1 MIDATILS
9 VFLILPLVGAI
20 LAWILPERP
29 NAQKTISVS
38 VSIGLLAAS
47 ILLLIQSVLAQKAG
61 FLLRERIPLLS
72 DWGIAWHVGVDGLS
86 IAMLFLSA
94 LVQFA
99 ASVVAAP
106 KERVR
111 AYHSLVQLLFVGVNG
126 TFLALDMVFFY
137 TFWEI
142 MLIPMFFLI
151 AIWGGDDRKRAAVKF
166 FLYTM
171 AGSMGMLLVIL
182 VLHYKI
188 PAEGVT
194 VGVRT
199 AEVQEQMTVERDGT
213 AQIYDL
219 AILSPDAGGKLA
231 PVQAS
236 EIVKGSKSSLSVKI
250 LPNFDLLHWKLLAPY
265 WANLR
270 VWGFALAPLALGLLF
285 IAFAVKVPVFPL
297 HLWLPHAHVQAPTA
311 ISVVLAGI
319 LLKLGV
325 YGLIRVA
332 WPIFPVAALDGATM
346 FAWIGVISIVWGA
359 MAALGQSDFKRLVA
373 YSSISHMGFCVLGL
387 ASATSQGISGAAYQC
402 VSHGLSASLLFLL
415 VGCLYDRAHHRRV
428 DGFGGLA
435 QIMPTFSAF
444 FLFAAMVGVGLPG
457 LAGFVGELSSLLGAW
472 SNAATRVA
480 GWVAASGVVLSAA
493 YLLWTVKRVLY
504 GPLRH
509 SEQRAFSDL
518 TITEWA
524 ALSPLAVLSILFGV
538 WPGILQSALGPVS
551 ASLASHM
558 AWVAGLVRGS

>member
-9 VFLILPLVGAI
+9 VFLVLPLVGAL
-20 LAWILPERP
+20 LAWLLPARP
-29 NAQKTISVS
+29 NAQKTVSISVS
-38 VSIGLLAAS
+38 LGLLAAAT
-47 ILLLIQSVLAQKAG
+47 LLLVHAITAQKAG
-61 FLLRERIPLLS
+61 FVLRERIPLLS
-72 DWGIAWHVGVDGLS
+72 EWGIAWHVGVDGLS
-86 IAMLFLSA
+86 LAMLFLSA

-106 KERVR
+106 ATRVR
-111 AYHSLVQLLFVGVNG
+111 GYHSLAQLLFVGVNG

-137 TFWEI
+137 TFWEV

-151 AIWGGDDRKRAAVKF
+151 AIWGGEDRKRAAVKF

-171 AGSMGMLLVIL
+171 GGSVLMLVTIL
-182 VLHYKI
+182 VLHFQV
-188 PAEGVT
+188 PVRGVT
-194 VGVRT
+194 IPVRA
-199 AEVQEQMTVERDGT
+199 AEAREQMTVGHDGE
-213 AQIYDL
+213 AYLYDL
-219 AILSPDAGGKLA
+219 PLLA
-231 PVQAS
+231 ADSSGATVSVQAAQLAKGTPRQLF
-236 EIVKGSKSSLSVKI
+236 VKVGRD
-250 LPNFDLLHWKLLAPY
+250 FDLLHWKLLAPY
-265 WANLR
+265 WANLH
-270 VWGFALAPLALGLLF
+270 VFGFALAPVALGFLF
-285 IAFAVKVPVFPL
+285 VAFAVKVPSFPL

-325 YGLIRVA
+325 YGLMRVA
-332 WPIFPVAALDGATM
+332 WPLFPIAALQGASL

-359 MAALGQSDFKRLVA
+359 FAALGQTDLKRLVA

-387 ASATSQGISGAAYQC
+387 ASASSQGISGAAFQC

-428 DGFGGLA
+428 DGFGGMA
-435 QIMPTFSAF
+435 QILPKFSAL

-472 SNAATRVA
+472 TNSATRVA

-504 GPLRH
+504 GPVVH
-509 SEQRAFSDL
+509 PEQKAFADL
-518 TITEWA
+518 TVVELS
-524 ALSPLAVLSILFGV
+524 ALLPLAFLSLLLGV
-538 WPGILQSALGPVS
+538 WPGLLQAALGPVS
-551 ASLASHM
+551 ASLSGHL
-558 AWVAGLVRGS
+558 AWVAGLR

>member
-1 MIDATILS
+1 MIDAPLLS
-9 VFLILPLVGAI
+9 VFIVLPLVGAL
-20 LAWILPERP
+20 LAWLMPARA
-29 NAQKTISVS
+29 NAQKAVSISVS
-38 VSIGLLAAS
+38 LGLLAAS
-47 ILLLIQSVLAQKAG
+47 ALLLIHGITAQKAG
-61 FLLRERIPLLS
+61 FILRERIPLLPE
-72 DWGIAWHVGVDGLS
+72 WGIAWHVGVDGLS

-106 KERVR
+106 ASRLR
-111 AYHSLVQLLFVGVNG
+111 GYHSLVQLLFVGVNG

-137 TFWEI
+137 AFWEV

-171 AGSMGMLLVIL
+171 GGSILMLVTIL
-182 VLHYKI
+182 VLHFQV
-188 PAEGVT
+188 PARGVT
-194 VGVRT
+194 IPVRN
-199 AEVQEQMTVERDGT
+199 AEVREQMTVGHDGE
-213 AQIYDL
+213 AYLYDL
-219 AILSPDAGGKLA
+219 PLLA
-231 PVQAS
+231 ADSSGTTISVQAAQVVNGS
-236 EIVKGSKSSLSVKI
+236 PRQLFVKVGR
-250 LPNFDLLHWKLLAPY
+250 NFDLLHWKLLAPY
-265 WANLR
+265 WAHLE
-270 VWGFALAPLALGLLF
+270 VFGFALAPLALGFLF
-285 IAFAVKVPVFPL
+285 VAFAVKVPSFPL

-325 YGLIRVA
+325 YGLMRVA
-332 WPIFPVAALDGATM
+332 WPLFPLAALQGANL
-346 FAWIGVISIVWGA
+346 FAWIGVVSIVWGA
-359 MAALGQSDFKRLVA
+359 FAALGQTDLKRLVA

-387 ASATSQGISGAAYQC
+387 ASASSQGISGAAFQC

-435 QIMPTFSAF
+435 QILPKFSAV

-472 SNAATRVA
+472 TNSATRVA

-504 GPLRH
+504 GPVRH
-509 SEQRAFSDL
+509 PDQLAFADL
-518 TITEWA
+518 TVVELS
-524 ALSPLAVLSILFGV
+524 ALLPLAFLSLLLGV
-538 WPGILQSALGPVS
+538 WPGLLQAALGPVS
-551 ASLASHM
+551 ASLAGHL
-558 AWVAGLVRGS
+558 AWVAGLR

>member
-1 MIDATILS
+1 MIDALLLS
-9 VFLILPLVGAI
+9 VFLVLPAAGAL
-20 LAWILPERP
+20 LAWLLPARP
-29 NAQKTISVS
+29 SLQRGVAVAVS
-38 VSIGLLAAS
+38 LALLVAAT
-47 ILLLIQSVLAQKAG
+47 LLGVQAIVAQKAG

-72 DWGIAWHVGVDGLS
+72 DWGVAWHVGVDGLS

-106 KERVR
+106 KDRVR
-111 AYHSLVQLLFVGVNG
+111 GYHSLVQLLFVGVNG

-137 TFWEI
+137 VFWEV

-171 AGSMGMLLVIL
+171 GGSILMFMTLL
-182 VLHYKI
+182 VLHFQVPAAGVDVAVR
-188 PAEGVT
+188 PAEVL
-194 VGVRT
+194 
-199 AEVQEQMTVERDGT
+199 EQMTVGRDGE
-213 AQIYDL
+213 ARLYDL
-219 AILSPDAGGKLA
+219 DVRAVGTDGVTNS
-231 PVQAS
+231 VQAS
-236 EIVKGSKSSLSVKI
+236 EVAAGRTGALSVHVER
-250 LPNFDLLHWKLLAPY
+250 NFDLLHWKLLAPY
-265 WANLR
+265 WAGLT
-270 VWGFALAPLALGLLF
+270 VFGFALAPIALGFLF
-285 IAFAVKVPVFPL
+285 VAFAVKVPSFPL

-332 WPIFPVAALDGATM
+332 WPLFPTAALHGAHL
-346 FAWIGVISIVWGA
+346 FAWIGAISIVWGGF
-359 MAALGQSDFKRLVA
+359 AALGQSDLKRLVA

-387 ASATSQGISGAAYQC
+387 ASGSAQGISGAAFQC

-435 QIMPTFSAF
+435 QVLPRFS
-444 FLFAAMVGVGLPG
+444 FLFRFAALVGIGLPG

-472 SNAATRVA
+472 TNAATQVA
-480 GWVAASGVVLSAA
+480 GWVAATGVILSAA

-509 SEQRAFSDL
+509 PEQASFADL
-518 TITEWA
+518 TAGETA
-524 ALSPLAVLSILFGV
+524 ALAPLAVLSLLLGV
-538 WPGILQSALGPVS
+538 WPGLLQAALGPVS
-551 ASLASHM
+551 ASLAGHL
-558 AWVAGLVRGS
+558 AWVAGLR